1 MLADTLRILLV
12 EDDELFRLGIHT
24 CLQQESD
31 FNIVAEAED
40 GETALEIANQIPI
53 DIVLLDIGL
62 SGIGGIETCRQLK
75 LQHKD
80 LPILIL
86 TSRVQ
91 KLLVYRLIE
100 AGANG
105 YCLKGVTSDSLIMA
119 IRSVLAGASWW
130 DSIATEEIRL
140 VLKNQ
145 TDATG
150 ISNTEISQNQQAS
163 NLTQREQEI
172 LELIAIDKTNKEI
185 SVMLNIS
192 TGTVS
197 VHVHKILNKLNVS
210 NRFQA
215 KNTLL
220 KKNFIAKELGRSAPL
235 D

>member
-100 AGANG
+100 VGANG

-220 KKNFIAKELGRSAPL
+220 KKNFIAKELGLSAPL